1 MTTPYH
7 AKYYAEELT
16 KRCSSHQLG
25 KLNQSIFNATV
36 DLNPHQVDA
45 ALFAFRSPLSRGAV
59 LADEVG
65 LGKTIEAGLIISQL
79 WAERRCQILCIV
91 PAALREQWS
100 RELQEKFFIDS
111 VLLETSNYN
120 QMVKAGNP
128 SPLADLGKIVIC
140 SYHFARAK
148 MADIQSI
155 PWDLVVIDE
164 AHRLRNVYKKSNKI
178 ARSIRDSI
186 APRPKILL
194 TATPLQNSLMEL
206 FGLVSFVDPHVFGSE
221 DSFREL
227 FAKRAGD
234 MNDTDFARLKSRI
247 QPICQRTLRRQ
258 VTEYI
263 RYTNRVSLT
272 QDFTPTDEE
281 VRLYESVSTYLQRPD
296 SFALPASQRSLMTLV
311 LRKILAS
318 STFAISATL
327 GKLVDRL
334 EITEREML
342 DDSQTADVDTL
353 ADDYEAVGELKD
365 EWEASDSETVV
376 QSGSTPV
383 DAQQKALA
391 KKLIRDE
398 IEELKTYR
406 GLASSITS
414 NAKGQALLVA
424 LKAGFKKAQQLG
436 APHKALIFTE
446 SRRTQRYIHDL
457 LIASGYTNQVVM
469 LNGTNTEPECQS
481 VYREWLKRHQGEDCV
496 KGSRNVDVRTA
507 IVDEFRERAAIMVAT
522 ESGAE
527 GINLQFCSLVVNFDL
542 PWNPQRI
549 EQRIG
554 RCHRYGQQHDV
565 VVINFLNRR
574 NAADQRVFELLSEKF
589 RLFDGVFGA
598 SDEVLGALES
608 GVDFEK
614 RINDIYQSC
623 RTTHEINTA
632 FDKLQEELDEQ
643 IRARM
648 DDARSK
654 LLEHFDED
662 VHTRLKVSR
671 DDTLSQVSRFERQ
684 LWQLTRFEL
693 AKNAQFLPDE
703 PAFDLTAVPSGLTS
717 QLAPLGRYRLVTS
730 RNGSADHP
738 YRLGHPL
745 AQWLIDQ
752 ARQRPLQPAEVVF
765 DYTSHPTKVSL
776 VEKLVGKTG
785 WLQVS
790 KLTIKA
796 LETEEQILFAA
807 LDDGGSAYDADT
819 CTKLFDVAGAY
830 SVAQEPDSS
839 IVTRLASAT
848 TSTTELLLSLTS
860 ARNREYFESE
870 MDKLEAWSDDLKQG
884 LEWEL
889 KDLDKE
895 IKLTKREAKQT
906 QDLDAKVEFHKKAKE
921 LEKRRNEKRRAL
933 FDAQDEID
941 RKKES
946 LIGEIEARLKQ
957 STTVQQLF
965 TVRWKVV

>member
-7 AKYYAEELT
+7 AKYYAAELT

-36 DLNPHQVDA
+36 DLNPHQIDA
-45 ALFAFRSPLSRGAV
+45 ALFAFRSPLSRGAI

-79 WAERRCQILCIV
+79 WAEHHRQILCIV

-100 RELQEKFFIDS
+100 RELLEKFFIES
-111 VLLETSNYN
+111 VILESSNYN
-120 QMVKAGNP
+120 QMVKAGNARP
-128 SPLADLGKIVIC
+128 IANIGKVVIC

-148 MADIQSI
+148 MADVERV
-155 PWDLVVIDE
+155 PWDLVVVDE

-178 ARSIRDSI
+178 ARAIRDAI

-234 MNDTDFARLKSRI
+234 MKDDDFARLKSRI

-327 GKLVDRL
+327 AKLIERL
-334 EITEREML
+334 EQTEREMAKESTSG
-342 DDSQTADVDTL
+342 DIEVL

-365 EWEASDSETVV
+365 EWAETEETVAP
-376 QSGSTPV
+376 QTPAIA

-391 KKLIRDE
+391 KKLIKDE
-398 IEELKTYR
+398 IEELKTYK
-406 GLASSITS
+406 GLATSITS
-414 NAKGQALLVA
+414 NAKGQTLLVA
-424 LKAGFKKAQQLG
+424 LKGGFKKAQELG
-436 APHKALIFTE
+436 SPHKALIFTE

-457 LIASGYTNQVVM
+457 LVTNGYADQVVM
-469 LNGTNTEPECQS
+469 LNGTNTEPQS
-481 VYREWLKRHQGEDCV
+481 LAIYREWIKRHQGEDCV
-496 KGSRNVDVRTA
+496 KGFRNVDVRTA
-507 IVDEFRERAAIMVAT
+507 LVDNFRDRAAIMVAT

-623 RTTHEINTA
+623 RTTQEINAA
-632 FDKLQEELDEQ
+632 FDKLQAELDEQ
-643 IRARM
+643 ISARM

-662 VHTRLKVSR
+662 VHTRLRISR
-671 DDTLSQVSRFERQ
+671 DDTISQVSRFERQ
-684 LWQLTRFEL
+684 LWQLTQFEL
-693 AKNAQFLPDE
+693 ADYARCLE
-703 PAFDLTAVPSGLTS
+703 GEHAFDLTRVPPGLS
-717 QLAPLGRYRLVTS
+717 NQIAPLGLYRLVTNL
-730 RNGSADHP
+730 NGSEDHP

-745 AQWLIDQ
+745 AQWLIQ
-752 ARQRPLQPAEVVF
+752 EAEKRHLEPSEVVF
-765 DYTSHPTKVSL
+765 NYFSHPTKVSL
-776 VEKLVGKTG
+776 VEKLSGKAG
-785 WLQVS
+785 WLRVS
-790 KLTIKA
+790 KLTIQA
-796 LETEEQILFAA
+796 LETEDQFLFAA
-807 LDDGGSAYDADT
+807 FDDDGTFYDADT
-819 CTKLFDVAGAY
+819 CGKLLDIAGTVA
-830 SVAQEPDSS
+830 SKQQPDS
-839 IVTRLASAT
+839 AT
-848 TSTTELLLSLTS
+848 DTQLVSLTACAQDALLSLTT
-860 ARNREYFESE
+860 ARNKDYFESE

-895 IKLTKREAKQT
+895 IKATKREAKHI
-906 QDLDAKVEFHKKAKE
+906 QDLDAKVEFHKKAKD
-921 LEKRRNEKRRAL
+921 LERHRNEKRKAL

-941 RKKES
+941 RRKEV
-946 LIGEIEARLKQ
+946 LIGEIEARLNQ
-957 STTVQQLF
+957 SVEINELF
-965 TVRWKVV
+965 TIRWRAT

>member
-7 AKYYAEELT
+7 AKYYAAELT

-36 DLNPHQVDA
+36 DLNPHQIDA
-45 ALFAFRSPLSRGAV
+45 ALFAFRSPLSRGAL

-79 WAERRCQILCIV
+79 WAERRRQILCIV

-100 RELQEKFFIDS
+100 RELLEKFFIES
-111 VLLETSNYN
+111 VILESSKYN
-120 QMVKAGNP
+120 QMVKNGNAQ
-128 SPLADLGKIVIC
+128 PLTEPGKIIIC

-148 MADIQSI
+148 MADVERV
-155 PWDLVVIDE
+155 PWDLVVVDE

-178 ARSIRDSI
+178 ARAIRDAI
-186 APRPKILL
+186 ALRPKILL

-234 MNDTDFARLKSRI
+234 MKDDDFARLKARI

-281 VRLYESVSTYLQRPD
+281 VRLYESVSAYLQRPD

-327 GKLVDRL
+327 AKLVERL
-334 EITEREML
+334 EHTEREM
-342 DDSQTADVDTL
+342 AKGAAPGDVEEL
-353 ADDYEAVGELKD
+353 ADDYEAIGELKD
-365 EWEASDSETVV
+365 EWAETEETVSPQDTV
-376 QSGSTPV
+376 AT
-383 DAQQKALA
+383 DAQQKALDR
-391 KKLIRDE
+391 KLIKDE
-398 IEELKTYR
+398 IEELKSYK
-406 GLASSITS
+406 GLATSITS

-424 LKAGFKKAQQLG
+424 LNAGFKKAQGLG

-457 LIASGYTNQVVM
+457 LVANGYTGQVVM
-469 LNGTNTEPECQS
+469 LNGTNTEPES
-481 VYREWLKRHQGEDCV
+481 LNIYREWLKRHQGEECI
-496 KGSRNVDVRTA
+496 KGSRTVDVRTA
-507 IVDEFRERAAIMVAT
+507 LVDEFRDRAAIMVAT

-565 VVINFLNRR
+565 VVINFINRR
-574 NAADQRVFELLSEKF
+574 NAADQRVFELLAEKF

-614 RINDIYQSC
+614 RINEIYQSC
-623 RTTHEINTA
+623 RTTQEINAA
-632 FDKLQEELDEQ
+632 FDKLQAELDEQ
-643 IRARM
+643 IRTRM

-662 VHTRLKVSR
+662 VHTRLKISR
-671 DDTLSQVSRFERQ
+671 DDTLSQVSKFERQ
-684 LWQLTRFEL
+684 LWQLTQFEL
-693 AKNAQFLPDE
+693 ANYAQFLE
-703 PAFDLTAVPSGLTS
+703 GEHAFDLTAVPPGLS
-717 QLAPLGRYRLVTS
+717 NQIAPSGRYRLVTNM
-730 RNGSADHP
+730 NGSKDHP

-745 AQWLIDQ
+745 AQWLIQEADK
-752 ARQRPLQPAEVVF
+752 RQLEPAEVVF
-765 DYTSHPTKVSL
+765 DYSAHPTKISL
-776 VEKLVGKTG
+776 VENLAGQSG
-785 WLQVS
+785 WLRVS
-790 KLTIKA
+790 KLTIQA
-796 LETEEQILFAA
+796 LETEDQFLFAA
-807 LDDGGSAYDADT
+807 LDDKGTFYDADT
-819 CTKLFDVAGAY
+819 CSRLLDIAGT
-830 SVAQEPDSS
+830 VTGKQQPDSATDKQLIS
-839 IVTRLASAT
+839 LTGSAQDA
-848 TSTTELLLSLTS
+848 LLSLNS
-860 ARNREYFESE
+860 GRNREYFESE
-870 MDKLEAWSDDLKQG
+870 MDKLEAWSEDLKQG

-895 IKLTKREAKQT
+895 IKATKREAKQV

-921 LEKRRNEKRRAL
+921 LERRRNEKRKAL

-941 RKKES
+941 RKKEL
-946 LIGEIEARLKQ
+946 LIADIEARLKQ
-957 STTVQQLF
+957 STQTAELF
-965 TVRWKVV
+965 TIRWRVV

>member
-7 AKYYAEELT
+7 AKYYSAELT
-16 KRCSSHQLG
+16 KRCSAHQLG

-45 ALFAFRSPLSRGAV
+45 ALFAFRSPLSRGAI

-65 LGKTIEAGLIISQL
+65 LGKTIEAGLVISQL

-100 RELQEKFFIDS
+100 RELQEKFFIES
-111 VLLETSNYN
+111 VLLESANYN

-128 SPLADLGKIVIC
+128 RPLAGLGKVVIC
-140 SYHFARAK
+140 SYHFARSK
-148 MADIQSI
+148 MTEVQRV

-178 ARSIRDSI
+178 ARSIRDAI
-186 APRPKILL
+186 ETRPKILL

-234 MNDTDFARLKSRI
+234 MSEADFSRLKSRI

-272 QDFTPTDEE
+272 QDFSPTDEE
-281 VRLYESVSTYLQRPD
+281 YRLYEAVSTYLQRAD
-296 SFALPASQRSLMTLV
+296 SFALPASQRTLMTLV

-327 GKLVDRL
+327 SKLIARL
-334 EITEREML
+334 EITEREMAEPP
-342 DDSQTADVDTL
+342 ADNLVVF
-353 ADDYEAVGELKD
+353 AEDYDVVGELED
-365 EWEASDSETVV
+365 EWLVAEESDAYEVRANIDSH
-376 QSGSTPV
+376 
-383 DAQQKALA
+383 QQDMARM
-391 KKLIRDE
+391 LIRSE
-398 IEELKTYR
+398 IEELVKYKN
-406 GLASSITS
+406 LASSITS
-414 NAKGQALLVA
+414 NAKGQALLIA
-424 LKAGFKKAQQLG
+424 LKAGFTKAKELG

-457 LIASGYTNQVVM
+457 LITNGYSDQVVM

-481 VYREWLKRHQGEDCV
+481 VYREWMKRHQGENCI

-507 IVDEFRERAAIMVAT
+507 VVEAFRDRAAIMVAT

-614 RINDIYQSC
+614 RINEIYQSC
-623 RTTHEINTA
+623 RTTQEINVA
-632 FDKLQEELDEQ
+632 FDKLQTELDEQ
-643 IRARM
+643 IRTRM

-662 VHTRLKVSR
+662 VHIRLKISR

-693 AKNAQFLPDE
+693 DKHAQFFSDQPV
-703 PAFDLTAVPSGLTS
+703 FDLASVPCGLTS
-717 QLAPLGRYRLVTS
+717 QLVPVGRYRLVTS

-745 AQWLIDQ
+745 AQWIIDQ
-752 ARQRPLQPAEVVF
+752 AGTRDLPFAEVVF
-765 DYTSHPTKVSL
+765 DYSSHPTKVSL
-776 VEKLVGKTG
+776 VERLVGKAG
-785 WLQVS
+785 WLRVS
-790 KLTIKA
+790 KLTIQA
-796 LETEEQILFAA
+796 LETEEQMLFAA
-807 LDDGGSAYDADT
+807 FDNDGACYDADT
-819 CTKLFDVAGAY
+819 CSKLFDVAGCHAHSEKPDVFIASRLDVITNSEMESFL
-830 SVAQEPDSS
+830 SV
-839 IVTRLASAT
+839 
-848 TSTTELLLSLTS
+848 TSG
-860 ARNREYFESE
+860 RNKEYFESE
-870 MDKLEAWSDDLKQG
+870 MDKLEAWSEDLKQG

-895 IKLTKREAKQT
+895 IKASKREAKQT
-906 QDLDAKVEFHKKAKE
+906 QDLDAKVEWHKKAKD
-921 LEKRRNEKRRAL
+921 LERRRNDKRKAL

-941 RKKES
+941 GKKET
-946 LIGEIEARLKQ
+946 LINEIEARLKQ
-957 STTVQQLF
+957 STHINELF
-965 TVRWKVV
+965 TLRWRVI